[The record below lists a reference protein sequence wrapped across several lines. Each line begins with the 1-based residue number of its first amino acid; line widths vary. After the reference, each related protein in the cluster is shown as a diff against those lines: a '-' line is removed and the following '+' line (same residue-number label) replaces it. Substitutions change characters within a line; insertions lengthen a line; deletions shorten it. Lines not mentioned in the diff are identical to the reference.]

1 MHCGARSLGA
11 AGATEG
17 PARQLWQ
24 AILAGPLST
33 RRKLMAYL
41 IIVYFHHRVFIFF
54 RVRVPDD
61 SCLAR
66 PWILSLQVRSL
77 RRAFTKR
84 QGPPV
89 AHGQFVA
96 VREVLTFPLCCIGQI
111 ACWFPRNTP

>member
-1 MHCGARSLGA
+1 LPSFPTRRSSDLDVAPYHTPMYCGARSLGA

-77 RRAFTKR
+77 RRAFTK
-84 QGPPV
+84 
-89 AHGQFVA
+89 
-96 VREVLTFPLCCIGQI
+96 
-111 ACWFPRNTP
+111 

>member
-1 MHCGARSLGA
+1 
-11 AGATEG
+11 
-17 PARQLWQ
+17 
-24 AILAGPLST
+24 
-33 RRKLMAYL
+33 MAYL

-111 ACWFPRNTP
+111 AC